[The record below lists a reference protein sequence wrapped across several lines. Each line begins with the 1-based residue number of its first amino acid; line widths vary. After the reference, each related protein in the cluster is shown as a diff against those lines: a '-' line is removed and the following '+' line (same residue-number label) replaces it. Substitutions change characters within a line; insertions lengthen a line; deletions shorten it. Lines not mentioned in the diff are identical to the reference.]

1 MGHGGQPS
9 SHRVVTVEPKQ
20 VQGQSAQRGQHRC
33 TGAAIAV
40 IILMELGVVKRSQC
54 QLSMH
59 QRSLTSCSKAF
70 GVVRRLVRKRCRW
83 REGFPA
89 RLPLTTSSTIQL
101 LPGQSSVMKSG
112 ACLALSGQVVS
123 RP

>member
-1 MGHGGQPS
+1 MGHRGKPS
-9 SHRVVTVEPKQ
+9 SYRVVAVEPKQ

-40 IILMELGVVKRSQC
+40 SILMEWVSRSQC

-101 LPGQSSVMKSG
+101 LPGHASVMKSG
-112 ACLALSGQVVS
+112 ACLALSVQVVS